1 MILFKSCARCGGDID
16 ATYKDDVYCI
26 QCSHRPQVMFPGP
39 HAPHRPAG
47 ASSSLGVRVSV
58 GPALHDSETGTKEEG
73 APVSAAT
80 SSCPRCGSTERVRLD
95 RLREADNY
103 CYCYR
108 CRRCGHVFSPAVGE
122 RGASREATVS

>member
-1 MILFKSCARCGGDID
+1 MILFKSCARCGGDLD

-26 QCSHRPQVMFPGP
+26 QCSHRPQVIFAGP
-39 HAPHRPAG
+39 HAAHGLASASGSVVAPA
-47 ASSSLGVRVSV
+47 SV
-58 GPALHDSETGTKEEG
+58 GGAPHDSETGTKEEG
-73 APVSAAT
+73 TPASAGT

-103 CYCYR
+103 CYR

-122 RGASREATVS
+122 RGASREARLS